1 VPATIQIR
9 DIFNALGDGLFVA
22 NAEGRYIDINP
33 AACQMLGYAKDELLG
48 LTLLDVLDPSEAA
61 RLDETRREMSDL
73 QIHRSE
79 WLFKRKDGSVF
90 VGELVGGQ
98 LPDGNLQS
106 IVRDVSERLERE
118 ALERTLRQEAAHR
131 TKNVLAVVQA
141 ILRQSSRLDP
151 EHFVAKFEDRI
162 KGLAASHDLFVRDTW
177 AQVELKDLIEA
188 QLKPFSFEVRER
200 LTLDGPLVFLSPA
213 AAQTLGLAIHE
224 LATNSAKYGSL
235 STDAGSLAVT
245 WTLETSAPDGMFRL
259 RWVESGGPP
268 VRTPE
273 RTGFGTRLIDGLTK
287 RSLLAQVS
295 AQYEISGFKWELE
308 CPQSRLAIS

>member
-1 VPATIQIR
+1 
-9 DIFNALGDGLFVA
+9 
-22 NAEGRYIDINP
+22 
-33 AACQMLGYAKDELLG
+33 
-48 LTLLDVLDPSEAA
+48 
-61 RLDETRREMSDL
+61 
-73 QIHRSE
+73 
-79 WLFKRKDGSVF
+79 
-90 VGELVGGQ
+90 
-98 LPDGNLQS
+98 
-106 IVRDVSERLERE
+106 
-118 ALERTLRQEAAHR
+118 
-131 TKNVLAVVQA
+131 
-141 ILRQSSRLDP
+141 
-151 EHFVAKFEDRI
+151 VAKFEDRI
-162 KGLAASHDLFVRDTW
+162 KALAASHDLFVRGTW
-177 AQVELKDLIEA
+177 VQVELKDLIEA

-213 AAQTLGLAIHE
+213 AAQTLGLVIHE

-245 WTLETSAPDGMFRL
+245 WTLETCVSDGMFRL

-295 AQYEISGFKWELE
+295 AQYEISGFKWDLE